1 MGQKV
6 NPYGFRLGV
15 IKDWESTWYADKH
28 EFAGKLKEDYDI
40 RTYLKKKYYSCAISR
55 ILITRA
61 KDEITV
67 TIFTA
72 KPGTMIGLK
81 GANIEKIKGEV
92 KKLTTAAKININI
105 REIKREQINL
115 SAQLQAENIA
125 TQLENRVQFRRAI
138 KHVMKNTMDAGAKG
152 IKAMAGGRLEGADI
166 ARSEFY
172 HEGSIP
178 LQTLRADIDYGFAI
192 AHTTFGVI
200 GVKVW
205 IYTGEVLKTKSE
217 SSSKEGGNA

>member
-6 NPYGFRLGV
+6 NPNGFRIGV
-15 IKDWESTWYADKH
+15 IRDWESTWYADKH
-28 EFAGKLKEDYDI
+28 DFAGKLKEDYDI
-40 RTYLKKKYYSCAISR
+40 RTYLKKKYYNNAISK
-55 ILITRA
+55 IIITRA
-61 KDEITV
+61 QDAVNV
-67 TIFTA
+67 TIYTA
-72 KPGTMIGLK
+72 KPGVMICQK

-92 KKLTTAAKININI
+92 KKLTKAQKININI
-105 REIKREQINL
+105 REIKKDQINL

-125 TQLENRVQFRRAI
+125 AQLENRVQFRRAI

-166 ARSEFY
+166 ARSECY
-172 HEGSIP
+172 HDGSIP

-205 IYTGEVLKTKSE
+205 IYTGEVLKAKNDAT
-217 SSSKEGGNA
+217 KEGGNA

>member
-28 EFAGKLKEDYDI
+28 DFAGNLKEDYDI
-40 RTYLKKKYYSCAISR
+40 RNYLKKKYYSCAISR

-61 KDEITV
+61 QDEVTV
-67 TIFTA
+67 TIYTA
-72 KPGTMIGLK
+72 KPGTMIGVK

-92 KKLTTAAKININI
+92 KKLTKATKININI

-125 TQLENRVQFRRAI
+125 AQLENRVQFRRAI
-138 KHVMKNTMDAGAKG
+138 KHVMKNTMEAGAKG

-172 HEGSIP
+172 HDGSIP
-178 LQTLRADIDYGFAI
+178 LQTLRADIDYGFAE
-192 AHTTFGVI
+192 AHTTFGVV

-205 IYTGEVLKTKSE
+205 IYTGEVLKAKNE
-217 SSSKEGGNA
+217 SGRKEGGNA